1 MVNPYIRLL
10 WLTLI
15 CGWASC
21 GAQDW
26 KQEAERMVKDQLIRR
41 NIKDQRVLNTMRTTP
56 RHLFVPQAYRHMA
69 YQDGPLPIGH
79 DQTISQ
85 PYIVAIMTELLQ
97 LTGEEKVLEIG
108 TGSGYQAAVLS
119 PLAAQVYTIEIV
131 EPLANSS
138 KVLLQ
143 KMGYDNVEVRWGDG
157 YKGWPEQAP
166 FDRIIVT
173 AAPPKIP
180 QALVDQ
186 LAVGGRM
193 VLPVGK
199 HYQELILVTKNEKR
213 ITRKEIFPVRFVPMV
228 HPED

>member
-1 MVNPYIRLL
+1 MTNRVLKFG
-10 WLTLI
+10 LI
-15 CGWASC
+15 LMLGVFPIK
-21 GAQDW
+21 AQQW
-26 KQEAERMVKDQLIRR
+26 QQEAEAMVEKQLIARS
-41 NIKDQRVLNTMRTTP
+41 IKDQKVLESMRDTP
-56 RHLFVPQAYRHMA
+56 RHLFVPQSYRHLA

-97 LTGEEKVLEIG
+97 LTGTEKVLEIG

-119 PLAAQVYTIEIV
+119 PLCAQVYTIEIV
-131 EPLANSS
+131 EPLADQSR
-138 KVLLQ
+138 VLLK
-143 KMGYDNVEVRWGDG
+143 KMGYQNVEVKWGDG
-157 YKGWPEQAP
+157 YQGWPEQAP

-180 QALVDQ
+180 EALIDQ
-186 LAVGGRM
+186 LAIGGRM

-228 HPED
+228 RPKD